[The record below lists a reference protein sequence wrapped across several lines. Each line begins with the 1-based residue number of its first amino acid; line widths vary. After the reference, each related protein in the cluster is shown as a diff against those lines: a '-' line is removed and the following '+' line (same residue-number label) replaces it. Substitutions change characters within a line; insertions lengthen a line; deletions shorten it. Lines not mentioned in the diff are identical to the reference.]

1 MISLPNTGN
10 TCGPRT
16 RSRAPLPPCG
26 TARSARRAASRIRR
40 RSPWCSSW
48 SMRRRKAGAGSM
60 ATTSCPS
67 SFKVSGSPTGSKSP
81 PTPRPRNPKPPPPD
95 PSGHHQDSAIAQL
108 SGTVRQDGL
117 ATQNRFS
124 FPGNEDNRVR
134 YLLTL
139 FDDYLARREGDPA
152 GKARHFQKISLVN
165 RAKCHAVQFL
175 FLVAKDYRAPIQGQG
190 HDPNPVDDDEC
201 RSPEDRRPERFVLKI
216 VVRQYH
222 DIGRERQNAQ
232 LEDISHRK
240 GQ

>member
-48 SMRRRKAGAGSM
+48 SILRRKAGAGSM

-95 PSGHHQDSAIAQL
+95 PSGHHQDSAIAPAPPRHSSL
-108 SGTVRQDGL
+108 LKTPVSIAPDVLDFRRLIGRGETVGWAE
-117 ATQNRFS
+117 ATAE
-124 FPGNEDNRVR
+124 P
-134 YLLTL
+134 
-139 FDDYLARREGDPA
+139 
-152 GKARHFQKISLVN
+152 
-165 RAKCHAVQFL
+165 L
-175 FLVAKDYRAPIQGQG
+175 FLTRLLDAQAERCSPFRVFFPLTFSDSLAAGHPNVTVTALGGAGAGRRFFAGGADNVVPANISDVPGLVASGRLPIDIVLLQVTG
-190 HDPNPVDDDEC
+190 PDDAD
-201 RSPEDRRPERFVLKI
+201 DTM
-216 VVRQYH
+216 
-222 DIGRERQNAQ
+222 
-232 LEDISHRK
+232 
-240 GQ
+240 